1 MTDDW
6 VPEFEPVA
14 TVDTGSASG
23 GRPAGR
29 TRRLSGRSIT
39 AIAVTVFVVAAA
51 AVARAIGGDG
61 GVATPDATIADVPA
75 SGPDVVAPPV
85 TLAPVETIP
94 PEWSVVQ
101 LGVDSVAAP
110 EVTGGAWVEWSID
123 LPDEMAVIGRP
134 TDVVVL
140 TADGRLHVIELP
152 SGDVRSTFVAGN
164 ASEGRVAVSGDAVAV
179 SRFDG
184 LVVLTTDSIEA
195 PAIEPAEV
203 PRVTGRGDSGEF
215 LVSGGRSSIT
225 EPERL
230 WVVGSAGSV
239 DDVTGGLF
247 SEFASWEP
255 RFLASGELVAN
266 GPDGVVAVDPDGTSR
281 SIGAG
286 ELLGTGPRHV
296 ALRRCEPECSYHVV
310 DAATTTASPVPL
322 GELDAYRY
330 WDTSVRI
337 SPDGRFVQYADWR
350 RRDPSWRL
358 IDLGTGAAGDLGPL
372 EATRIADAWAPDSS
386 GVFLIDGDRLVFRSV
401 DGPVAAIVG
410 LGAIRSVATRPAAD

>member
-6 VPEFEPVA
+6 APEFEPVA
-14 TVDTGSASG
+14 TVEAGPPSEGHPRAR
-23 GRPAGR
+23 RP
-29 TRRLSGRSIT
+29 SGRSIAGIT
-39 AIAVTVFVVAAA
+39 VAVSVVAAA
-51 AVARAIGGDG
+51 AVALAVGSDD
-61 GVATPDATIADVPA
+61 GVATPDATIADAPA
-75 SGPDVVAPPV
+75 SDVVAPPV

-94 PEWSVVQ
+94 PEWSVVE
-101 LGVDSVAAP
+101 LGVDSAAVP
-110 EVTGGAWVEWSID
+110 EISGPSWVEWSID
-123 LPDEMAVIGRP
+123 VPDEMAALGRP

-152 SGDVRSTFVAGN
+152 SGDVRSTVVADS
-164 ASEGRVAVSGDAVAV
+164 ASEGRVAVSGAGVAVAQ
-179 SRFDG
+179 FDG
-184 LVVLTTDSIEA
+184 LVLLTADSREA
-195 PAIEPAEV
+195 PLIEPAEV
-203 PRVTGRGDSGEF
+203 PRVTGRGDTAEF
-215 LVSGGRSSIT
+215 VVFGGRSSIT

-230 WVVGSAGSV
+230 WIVGSDGSV
-239 DDVTGGLF
+239 DDVTGGVF
-247 SEFASWEP
+247 SEFAPWEQ

-286 ELLGTGPRHV
+286 ELLGAGPRHV

-310 DAATTTASPVPL
+310 DAATATAAPVRL
-322 GELDAYRY
+322 EELDAYRF

-372 EATRIADAWAPDSS
+372 EATRIADAWTADSS
-386 GVFLIDGDRLVFRSV
+386 GVFLIDGDRLVFHSV

-410 LGAIRSVATRPAAD
+410 LGALRSVATRPAAD